1 MLVKYI
7 ENKDIIV
14 AHIVRCDVVRSLD
27 DEDRNVY
34 LLRLF
39 TQDFGDVVLCKST
52 YTNCLDALND
62 LYDNEKL
69 DLSCN
74 ANFEVE
80 VMNVF
85 SPEMLFSMDDI
96 LDADEIDIGSLYPDI
111 DDDADY
117 DDEY

>member
-7 ENKDIIV
+7 ENRDIVV

-27 DEDRNVY
+27 DEDSVY

-52 YTNCLDALND
+52 YNNCFNALTE
-62 LYDNEKL
+62 LYDSEKL

-74 ANFEVE
+74 ANFEIE

-85 SPEMLFSMDDI
+85 SPEMLFSLDD
-96 LDADEIDIGSLYPDI
+96 DVTDIDIDSLYPDL
-111 DDDADY
+111 DDGDDY

>member
-7 ENKDIIV
+7 ENRDIVV
-14 AHIVRCDVVRSLD
+14 AHIVRCDIVRSLE
-27 DEDRNVY
+27 DEDSAY

-52 YTNCLDALND
+52 YTNCFDALTE
-62 LYDNEKL
+62 LYDHEKL

-74 ANFEVE
+74 ANFEIE

-85 SPEMLFSMDDI
+85 SQEMLLS
-96 LDADEIDIGSLYPDI
+96 LDADDTDIDIGGLYSDI
-111 DDDADY
+111 DDDTDY